1 MVPLAVYLEKQNFK
15 KLKMPKVPQIIDFSD
30 ILPNI
35 EVYFFYQA
43 DSESASK
50 ITYKNYVFTFKM

>member
-1 MVPLAVYLEKQNFK
+1 
-15 KLKMPKVPQIIDFSD
+15 MPKVPQIIDFSD

-50 ITYKNYVFTFKM
+50 ITYKNYVFIFKV